1 MPLRTLP
8 AVLLLP
14 LLVLT
19 ACGGGGDDAPVTA
32 GDEAPGVTAE
42 AQAGEGNGVDGNGA
56 GAGGDGEC
64 ADVDGPIIAVESR
77 DGEPQVEIPLP
88 EDWERTTQ
96 TDSEMIRLMVGAPS
110 IGTGQFVP
118 NVVVTAEPS
127 GADVDAAFEA
137 QLTGIRQGFG
147 IEDITTTE
155 GTICGHPSMVAEYT
169 APAMGAVPERSAS
182 VQIIVVPGVSGSTT
196 YTMTA
201 QSTAPVDPSFE
212 EDVTTIFEG
221 VQIED

>member
-1 MPLRTLP
+1 MSLRTLP

-14 LLVLT
+14 LLALT
-19 ACGGGGDDAPVTA
+19 ACGGADDTPVTA
-32 GDEAPGVTAE
+32 GDETPGVTAGAE
-42 AQAGEGNGVDGNGA
+42 AKENGTGA
-56 GAGGDGEC
+56 GDDGEC
-64 ADVDGPIIAVESR
+64 ADVDGPTVAVEAR

-88 EDWERTTQ
+88 EDWERTTR
-96 TDSEMIRLMVGAPS
+96 TDSEMIRLMLRNPS

-118 NVVVTAEPS
+118 NVVVTAEPAD
-127 GADVDAAFEA
+127 ADVDAAFEA
-137 QLTGIRQGFG
+137 QLRGIRQGFG

-155 GTICGHPSMVAEYT
+155 GAICGHPSMIAEYT
-169 APAMGAVPERSAS
+169 APAMGAVPERPAS
-182 VQIIVVPGVSGSTT
+182 VQIIVVPGASGSTT